1 MNTPEV
7 VFGYR
12 SAVSKSISILGKS
25 DRYKISVL
33 ALIQIVLGF
42 LDLIGVALIG
52 MLGALAVN
60 GVASRTP
67 GSRIFEFFK
76 VVGLENHS
84 FQFQSAFIAI
94 IASLLLIVKTIAS
107 FLLARKTTFYLTRK
121 GAGISG
127 LLLTKILNQPLISVN
142 SNSNYNKLYSV
153 SSGVN
158 SIIVGILS
166 AGVSLIADFSL
177 LIILFAGLIYVDFV
191 IAITSILIFGIIG
204 FLLFFVMNKRAG
216 ILGLEQANLNINF
229 NKDVIEVL
237 GTYRENFVHDRRFHY
252 SKKLTNDRYSLADY
266 LAEFSLMPNI
276 SKYVL
281 EVTVILTALV
291 VSGIQF
297 SIHDAA
303 HAVAILSVFLA
314 ASTRISPA
322 VLRIQQSLISIKN
335 AIGVAKPT
343 FMIIDE
349 LSEVPPLLESNQ
361 LPDFRYEGFLPNVIV
376 EKIKLTYPGAEEPVI
391 EDLSLKIE
399 KGQSIAIVGAS
410 GAGKTSLI
418 DTILGLHLPES
429 GHVTISGRAPQEVI
443 RNFPGAISYVPQDIL
458 IIEGTIKENIALG
471 YPLESIS
478 EEKIWNAIKKS
489 QLFDFVNSLPLKL
502 DTFLGERGTN
512 ISGGQRQRIGI
523 ARALYTNPKLL
534 ILDEATSSLDAITEF
549 DITEAVNSMHGEVTV
564 LTIAHRLA
572 TVRKSDQVIYM
583 ENGKILASGTFNEIR
598 SQIPNFDEQ
607 AKLMGL

>member
-1 MNTPEV
+1 MKRPESA
-7 VFGYR
+7 FGYR
-12 SAVSKSISILGKS
+12 SAVSKSIAILGKS
-25 DRYKISVL
+25 DRYKITLL
-33 ALIQIVLGF
+33 AAVQVVLGF

-60 GVASRTP
+60 GVASRNP
-67 GSRIFEFFK
+67 GSRVFEVLKF
-76 VVGLENHS
+76 VGLENRS
-84 FQFQSAFIAI
+84 FQYQSAFIALV
-94 IASLLLIVKTIAS
+94 ASLLLIVKTVAS
-107 FLLARKTTFYLTRK
+107 FILTRKTTFYLSRK
-121 GAGISG
+121 GAAISG
-127 LLLTKILNQPLISVN
+127 LLLTKILNQPLVSIN

-153 SSGVN
+153 SAGVN

-166 AGVSLIADFSL
+166 AGVSLIADISL
-177 LIILFAGLIYVDFV
+177 LTILFIGLIYVDFV
-191 IAITSILIFGIIG
+191 VAITSILIFGIIG
-204 FLLFFVMNKRAG
+204 ILLFYFLNKRAG
-216 ILGLEQANLNINF
+216 ILGLEQSNLNINF
-229 NKDVIEVL
+229 NRDVIEVL

-252 SKKLTNDRYSLADY
+252 AKKLTKDRYRLADY
-266 LAEFSLMPNI
+266 LAEFALMPNI

-281 EVTVILTALV
+281 EVTVILTALL

-297 SIHDAA
+297 SIHDAS

-322 VLRIQQSLISIKN
+322 VLRIQQSFINIKN
-335 AIGVAKPT
+335 AIGVAEPT
-343 FMIIDE
+343 FILINE
-349 LSEVPPLLESNQ
+349 LSVVLPLSESDK
-361 LPDFRYEGFLPNVIV
+361 LPDFLYKGFTSNVVV
-376 EKIKLTYPGAEEPVI
+376 ENIRLTYPGSDHPVI
-391 EDLSLKIE
+391 ENLSLNITQGK
-399 KGQSIAIVGAS
+399 SVAIVGAS
-410 GAGKTSLI
+410 GAGKTSLV

-471 YPLESIS
+471 YPLESVS